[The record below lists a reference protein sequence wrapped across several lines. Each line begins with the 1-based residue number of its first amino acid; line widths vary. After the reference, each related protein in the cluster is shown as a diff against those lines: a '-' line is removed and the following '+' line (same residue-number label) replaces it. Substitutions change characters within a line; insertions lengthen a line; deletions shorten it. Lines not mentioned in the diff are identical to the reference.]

1 MRIIKV
7 KGKSLFPEYRDGDFV
22 IISKIPIYLHR
33 LRAGDTIV
41 FKHAIYG
48 RMIKIVDAVTSD
60 GKVKVI
66 GNHPDSLDS
75 RQLGEIPSKSITGK
89 VLIHIKK
96 PA

>member
-1 MRIIKV
+1 MRLIKV

-22 IISKIPIYLHR
+22 IISKIPIYLHW

-48 RMIKIVDAVTSD
+48 RMIKIVDAVISD